1 MKTLLAIAFAFCA
14 LPVTAGENLRSALPA
29 AAPQPG
35 MYSFADVY
43 RLTVSGAAAE
53 NLPALVLNTPALN
66 APARV
71 ASAAPAPGAEAAFS
85 IAGVAEPRGWLLLSG
100 LALALWVAR
109 RRLGHSF

>member
-14 LPVTAGENLRSALPA
+14 LPVTAGESTRSALPA

-53 NLPALVLNTPALN
+53 NLPALALN
-66 APARV
+66 GAPARV
-71 ASAAPAPGAEAAFS
+71 ASAVPAPGAEAAFS
-85 IAGVAEPRGWLLLSG
+85 IAGVPEPRGWLLLSG

-109 RRLGHSF
+109 RRLGHSL

>member
-1 MKTLLAIAFAFCA
+1 MKTLLAIAFALCA
-14 LPVTAGENLRSALPA
+14 LPVTAGESLRNALPA

-35 MYSFADVY
+35 MHSFADVY
-43 RLTVSGAAAE
+43 RLTVSGAAPE
-53 NLPALVLNTPALN
+53 NLPALALN
-66 APARV
+66 ESPARV
-71 ASAAPAPGAEAAFS
+71 AFAALAPEAEAAFS

>member
-1 MKTLLAIAFAFCA
+1 MKSLLAIVFALCA
-14 LPVTAGENLRSALPA
+14 LPSAASETFHASLQAG
-29 AAPQPG
+29 APQPG

-43 RLTVSGAAAE
+43 RLTVSGAALG
-53 NLPALVLNTPALN
+53 NLPALALTDSPVHVAVAV
-66 APARV
+66 AP
-71 ASAAPAPGAEAAFS
+71 PAPEAAFS